1 MAPLPLLEELSKT
14 AMSTK
19 TKDQLLI
26 LIQREVKEDA
36 SKVSEFKKLAGEL
49 LEDVRRRRGYIGELK
64 KLKTNNDAIETVEL
78 LQRMQKDDLEEA
90 TLLLLMANKTKLK
103 MQNKSSFILKLRGH
117 LVSSYGSCKVK
128 NGFFQLGQKWG
139 KMIISHMSSLYCGNS
154 IDSVIRRV
162 GFAACVYL
170 IWQER
175 NYRIFRDE
183 KRSIRELTDL
193 FTEII
198 RMSTCFVDLQ

>member
-90 TLLLLMANKTKLK
+90 ARLLLMANKTKLK
-103 MQNKSSFILKLRGH
+103 MQNKKQFWKFAMSRMGVQI
-117 LVSSYGSCKVK
+117 
-128 NGFFQLGQKWG
+128 GQMDW

-154 IDSVIRRV
+154 IDSTFSEFYVIN
-162 GFAACVYL
+162 GCL
-170 IWQER
+170 GPW
-175 NYRIFRDE
+175 
-183 KRSIRELTDL
+183 IRCSWLPED
-193 FTEII
+193 FMKSCQ
-198 RMSTCFVDLQ
+198 R